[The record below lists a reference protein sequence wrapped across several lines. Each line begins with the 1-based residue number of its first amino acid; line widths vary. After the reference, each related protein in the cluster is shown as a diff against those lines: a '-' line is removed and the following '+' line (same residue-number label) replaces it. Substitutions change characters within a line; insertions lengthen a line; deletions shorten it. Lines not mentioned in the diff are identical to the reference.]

1 MSTGTASNG
10 LIATWRHLSDGRVE
24 IHLGGPGEP
33 SQFID
38 IVRLSADGR
47 FQTRWGPPDEPGQL
61 ITHSPSPPGAPA
73 HWRES
78 VRDHGERRPPL
89 ARAICSASQ
98 TSAPKPASIS
108 DAGSGSVT
116 TSSAARVDGTLLSS
130 QPKTLLASWSSWA
143 VVQALSVK
151 VLSDLKLAHERLD
164 QGTMVHGGRDAR
176 TMSFAGRILGTGALA
191 VQLRA
196 SGALTYQPAVET
208 HARH

>member
-1 MSTGTASNG
+1 
-10 LIATWRHLSDGRVE
+10 
-24 IHLGGPGEP
+24 
-33 SQFID
+33 
-38 IVRLSADGR
+38 
-47 FQTRWGPPDEPGQL
+47 
-61 ITHSPSPPGAPA
+61 
-73 HWRES
+73 
-78 VRDHGERRPPL
+78 
-89 ARAICSASQ
+89 
-98 TSAPKPASIS
+98 
-108 DAGSGSVT
+108 VT

-196 SGALTYQPAVET
+196 SGALTCQPAVET